1 MSHSFRHLDLFV
13 TEACNLACPY
23 CFARERIEVAH
34 MPIERA
40 RQAIAWLCDS
50 DSPRVHITFWG
61 GEPLLRLAWLMEVA
75 GEFQRQARNAGKVA
89 TMSLPTNATLLSDE
103 ALSWIRR
110 FDVKVFLS
118 IDGDE
123 GTQARRPLASGKNS
137 HELASAGLRAAVSQ
151 RPRRPVT
158 VRMTVTPDNVDQ
170 LPDNVLYFAN
180 QGVRRLMVY
189 PAYDQPWTRS
199 GIQAF
204 GLAEQRIAKMLATW
218 IRQIPTPRSPI
229 RLDGW
234 ISTLRWLAGMR
245 DQRLPTESISAC
257 GVGDSLLA
265 LNVDGRFAPCHRFT
279 FYVRTKEEPWNMGD
293 ISEGPRSVPSFQGLR
308 WDRQHGDG
316 PCTQCESFPLCTM
329 GCVAINFAT
338 TGDLLRVP
346 SWACALQRQ
355 QIRACR
361 SLHDMLHDH
370 PAYAS
375 YLGQPPSLVLQAQ
388 AQKMGTRAAELWSA
402 LSQPR
407 NEPWQSS
414 T

>member
-1 MSHSFRHLDLFV
+1 MSHPLRHLDLFV

-23 CFARERIEVAH
+23 CFARERRDVAN
-34 MPIERA
+34 MPVEMA
-40 RQAIAWLCDS
+40 YQAIAWLCDS
-50 DSPRVHITFWG
+50 SSPRVHITFWG
-61 GEPLLRLAWLMEVA
+61 GEPLLRLAWLTQVA
-75 GEFQRQARNAGKVA
+75 GEFQRQASNARKS
-89 TMSLPTNATLLSDE
+89 TSMSLPTNATLLSDE

-137 HELASAGLRAAVSQ
+137 HELASAGLRAALSQ
-151 RPRRPVT
+151 RPRRPIS
-158 VRMTVTPDNVDQ
+158 VRMTVTPDNVEQ

-189 PAYDQPWTRS
+189 PAYDQPWS
-199 GIQAF
+199 PSEIQAF
-204 GLAEQRIAKMLATW
+204 GCAEQRVAKMLATW
-218 IRQIPTPRSPI
+218 IRQTPAPRVPV

-234 ISTLRWLAGMR
+234 VPTLRALAGMR
-245 DQRLPTESISAC
+245 DARLPSESISPC
-257 GVGDSLLA
+257 GVGDSLVA

-279 FYVRTKEEPWNMGD
+279 FYGRAKGEPWNMGD
-293 ISEGPRSVPSFQGLR
+293 VSGGPRSFEAFQGLC

-316 PCTQCESFPLCTM
+316 PCTDCESFPLCTM

-346 SWACALQRQ
+346 PWACALQRQ
-355 QIRACR
+355 RIRACR
-361 SLHDMLHDH
+361 SLHDMLCDH
-370 PAYAS
+370 PAYAA
-375 YLGQPPSLVLQAQ
+375 YLGQPASWVLQTHAQ
-388 AQKMGTRAAELWSA
+388 DMGKRAAKLWSS